1 MRGKKFMMT
10 IRNKVILTIAVTV
23 ITSLVIGGV
32 GIYNLKRV
40 QSSLEESL
48 SVRAEVIDII
58 RTADVDLYQMLLA
71 ERSLYSYE
79 PGSEQFL
86 LQLEDYGKQK
96 ESAKKKLNKYK
107 SIGTIF
113 DNEEKLIQD
122 YEAAVVAYES
132 VSKKVIDG
140 LSSKDSTVRERANLL
155 SYQEGNEK
163 FDQMEDTL
171 DHIGDLYYDDNQI
184 MLEST
189 QKQYSFLRL
198 VSILLTLAGLIAS
211 SLLGYLIIR
220 SIHHPI
226 RYLRGRVREMAEGN
240 LAVELRTFSRDE
252 LGELTAD
259 FNIMASHMK
268 ELISTVSQSVG
279 DVNTSAHELTSIAEQ
294 TTATGEE
301 MTLGINEI
309 AVGASEQASLA
320 ETTSRETMALSD
332 TIEKVNVR
340 NKKMTSLSSE
350 AEIVLRGGMDKVK
363 KLQDHNLQTTEA
375 NQLVVQ
381 HIEGLAEQM
390 LTISTIVQTIN
401 EVSEQTKLLALNAS
415 IEAARAGDSGKGFA
429 VVATEIRKLSTMTY
443 ESTGRINTTI
453 ERLKE
458 EVSQTLQVMNQT
470 EVVISEQSLIVQES
484 GTVFESITDMLSEII
499 GSIQEMDGD
508 IGQMNVNRE
517 QVVSSIIKISDV
529 ARDAASATEEISSAS
544 NDQSQA
550 YSHLHNAAEQ
560 LKQSSQ
566 QVSEM
571 ISRFR
576 ISEVL

>member
-1 MRGKKFMMT
+1 MT
-10 IRNKVILTIAVTV
+10 IRNKVILTIVVTV

-48 SVRAEVIDII
+48 SIRAEVIDLI
-58 RTADVDLYQMLLA
+58 RTADIDLYQMLLA
-71 ERSLYSYE
+71 ERSLFSYE
-79 PGSEQFL
+79 PGSEQFSK
-86 LQLEDYGKQK
+86 QLEDYEKQK

-107 SIGTIF
+107 SFGTIF

-122 YEAAVVAYES
+122 YEATVEAYEL

-155 SYQEGNEK
+155 SYQEGSEK
-163 FDQMEDTL
+163 FDQMEDAL

-184 MLEST
+184 MLDST

-198 VSILLTLAGLIAS
+198 ISILLTLAGLIAS

-226 RYLRGRVREMAEGN
+226 RYLRGRVREIAEGN
-240 LAVELRTFSRDE
+240 LAVDIRTFSQDE
-252 LGELTAD
+252 LGQLTAD
-259 FNIMASHMK
+259 FNIMVSRMK
-268 ELISTVSQSVG
+268 ELISTVSQSIG
-279 DVNTSAHELTSIAEQ
+279 RVNTSAHELTFIAEQ

-301 MTLGINEI
+301 MTSGINEI
-309 AVGASEQASLA
+309 AVGASEQASLTEA
-320 ETTSRETMALSD
+320 TSRETMALSD

-363 KLQDHNLQTTEA
+363 RLQDHNLQTTEA

-443 ESTGRINTTI
+443 ESTERINTTI
-453 ERLKE
+453 ARLKA

-470 EVVISEQSLIVQES
+470 EVIISEQSLIVQES
-484 GTVFESITDMLSEII
+484 GTVFESIMDMLKEII
-499 GSIQEMDGD
+499 SSIQEMDGD
-508 IGQMNVNRE
+508 IGQMNVSRE
-517 QVVSSIIKISDV
+517 QVISSIIKISDV

-550 YSHLHNAAEQ
+550 YSHLYSAAEQ

-576 ISEVL
+576 IVQE

>member
-1 MRGKKFMMT
+1 MT
-10 IRNKVILTIAVTV
+10 IRNKVILTIVVTV

-48 SVRAEVIDII
+48 SIRAEVIDLI
-58 RTADVDLYQMLLA
+58 RTADIDLYQMLLA

-79 PGSEQFL
+79 AGSEQFSK
-86 LQLEDYGKQK
+86 QLEDYEKQK

-122 YEAAVVAYES
+122 YEATVAAYDL

-155 SYQEGNEK
+155 SYQEGSEK
-163 FDQMEDTL
+163 FDQMEDAL

-184 MLEST
+184 MLDST

-198 VSILLTLAGLIAS
+198 ISILLTLAGLIAS

-226 RYLRGRVREMAEGN
+226 RYLRGRVREIAEGN
-240 LAVELRTFSRDE
+240 LAVDIRTFSQDE
-252 LGELTAD
+252 LGQLTAD
-259 FNIMASHMK
+259 FNIMVSRMK
-268 ELISTVSQSVG
+268 ELISTVSQSIG
-279 DVNTSAHELTSIAEQ
+279 HVNTSAHELTFIAEQ

-301 MTLGINEI
+301 MTSGINEI
-309 AVGASEQASLA
+309 AVGASEQASLTEA
-320 ETTSRETMALSD
+320 TSRETMALSD

-443 ESTGRINTTI
+443 ESTERINTTI
-453 ERLKE
+453 ARLKA

-470 EVVISEQSLIVQES
+470 DVIISEQSLIVKES
-484 GTVFESITDMLSEII
+484 GTVFESIMDMLKEII
-499 GSIQEMDGD
+499 SSIQEMDGD
-508 IGQMNVNRE
+508 IGQMNVSRE
-517 QVVSSIIKISDV
+517 QVISSIIKISDV

-550 YSHLHNAAEQ
+550 YSHLHSAAEQ

-576 ISEVL
+576 IVQE

>member
-1 MRGKKFMMT
+1 MT
-10 IRNKVILTIAVTV
+10 IRNKVILTIVVTV

-48 SVRAEVIDII
+48 SIRAEVIDLI
-58 RTADVDLYQMLLA
+58 RTADIDLYQMLLA

-79 PGSEQFL
+79 PGSEQFSK
-86 LQLEDYGKQK
+86 QLEDYEKQK

-107 SIGTIF
+107 SFGTIF

-122 YEAAVVAYES
+122 YEATVEAYEL

-155 SYQEGNEK
+155 SYQEGSEK
-163 FDQMEDTL
+163 FDQMEDAL

-184 MLEST
+184 MLDST

-198 VSILLTLAGLIAS
+198 ISILLTLAGLIAS

-226 RYLRGRVREMAEGN
+226 RYLRGRVREIAEGN
-240 LAVELRTFSRDE
+240 LAVDIRTFSQDE
-252 LGELTAD
+252 LGQLTAD
-259 FNIMASHMK
+259 FNIMVSRMK
-268 ELISTVSQSVG
+268 ELISTVSQSIG
-279 DVNTSAHELTSIAEQ
+279 RVNTSAHELTFIAEQ

-301 MTLGINEI
+301 MTSGINEI
-309 AVGASEQASLA
+309 AVGASEQASLTEA
-320 ETTSRETMALSD
+320 TSRETMALSD

-443 ESTGRINTTI
+443 ESTERINTTI
-453 ERLKE
+453 ARLKA

-470 EVVISEQSLIVQES
+470 EVIISEQSLIVQES
-484 GTVFESITDMLSEII
+484 GTVFESIMDMLKEII
-499 GSIQEMDGD
+499 SSIQEMDGD
-508 IGQMNVNRE
+508 IGQMNVSRE
-517 QVVSSIIKISDV
+517 QVISSIIKISDV

-550 YSHLHNAAEQ
+550 YSHLHSAAEQ

-576 ISEVL
+576 IVQE

>member
-1 MRGKKFMMT
+1 MT
-10 IRNKVILTIAVTV
+10 IRNKVILTIVVTV

-48 SVRAEVIDII
+48 SIRAEVIDLI
-58 RTADVDLYQMLLA
+58 RTADIDLYQMLLA

-79 PGSEQFL
+79 PGSEQFSK
-86 LQLEDYGKQK
+86 QLEDYGKQK
-96 ESAKKKLNKYK
+96 ESAKKKFNKYK

-122 YEAAVVAYES
+122 YEATVAAYEL

-163 FDQMEDTL
+163 FDQMEDAL

-198 VSILLTLAGLIAS
+198 ISILLTLAGLIAS

-226 RYLRGRVREMAEGN
+226 RYLRGRVREIAEGN
-240 LAVELRTFSRDE
+240 LAVDIRTFSQDE

-259 FNIMASHMK
+259 FNIMVSRMK
-268 ELISTVSQSVG
+268 ELISTVSQSIG
-279 DVNTSAHELTSIAEQ
+279 HVNTSAHELTFIAEQ

-301 MTLGINEI
+301 MTSGINEI
-309 AVGASEQASLA
+309 AVGASEQASLTEA
-320 ETTSRETMALSD
+320 TSRETMALSD
-332 TIEKVNVR
+332 TIEEVNVR

-363 KLQDHNLQTTEA
+363 KLQDHNHQTTEA

-443 ESTGRINTTI
+443 ESTERINTTI
-453 ERLKE
+453 ARLKA

-470 EVVISEQSLIVQES
+470 EVIISEQSLIVQES
-484 GTVFESITDMLSEII
+484 GTAFESIMDMLKEII
-499 GSIQEMDGD
+499 SSIQEMDGD
-508 IGQMNVNRE
+508 IGQMNVSRE
-517 QVVSSIIKISDV
+517 QVISSIIKISDV
-529 ARDAASATEEISSAS
+529 ARDAASATEEVSSAS

-550 YSHLHNAAEQ
+550 YSHLYSAAEQ

-576 ISEVL
+576 IVQE

>member
-1 MRGKKFMMT
+1 MRGRKFTMT
-10 IRNKVILTIAVTV
+10 IRNKVILTIVVTV

-48 SVRAEVIDII
+48 SVRAEVIDLI
-58 RTADVDLYQMLLA
+58 RTADIDLYQMLLA

-79 PGSEQFL
+79 PGSEQFSK
-86 LQLEDYGKQK
+86 QLEDYGKQK

-122 YEAAVVAYES
+122 YEATVEAYEL

-155 SYQEGNEK
+155 SYQEGSEK
-163 FDQMEDTL
+163 FDQMEDAL

-184 MLEST
+184 MLDST

-198 VSILLTLAGLIAS
+198 ISILLTLAGLIAS

-220 SIHHPI
+220 SIHNPI
-226 RYLRGRVREMAEGN
+226 RYLRGRVREIAEGN
-240 LAVELRTFSRDE
+240 LAVDIRTFSQDE
-252 LGELTAD
+252 LGQLTAD
-259 FNIMASHMK
+259 FNIMVSRMK
-268 ELISTVSQSVG
+268 ELISTVSQSIG
-279 DVNTSAHELTSIAEQ
+279 RVNTSAHELTFIAEQ

-301 MTLGINEI
+301 MTSGINEI
-309 AVGASEQASLA
+309 AVGASEQASLTEA
-320 ETTSRETMALSD
+320 TSRETMALSD

-443 ESTGRINTTI
+443 ESTERINTTI
-453 ERLKE
+453 ARLKA

-470 EVVISEQSLIVQES
+470 EVIISEQSLIVQES
-484 GTVFESITDMLSEII
+484 GTVFESIMDMLKEII
-499 GSIQEMDGD
+499 SSIQEMDGD
-508 IGQMNVNRE
+508 IGQMNVSRE
-517 QVVSSIIKISDV
+517 QVISSIIKISDV

-550 YSHLHNAAEQ
+550 YSHLHSAAEQ

-571 ISRFR
+571 ISKFR
-576 ISEVL
+576 IVQE

>member
-1 MRGKKFMMT
+1 MRGRKFTMT
-10 IRNKVILTIAVTV
+10 IRNKVILTIVVTV

-48 SVRAEVIDII
+48 SIRAEVIDLI
-58 RTADVDLYQMLLA
+58 RTADIDLYQMLLA

-79 PGSEQFL
+79 AGSEQFSK
-86 LQLEDYGKQK
+86 QLEDYEKQK

-122 YEAAVVAYES
+122 YEATVAAYDL

-155 SYQEGNEK
+155 SYQEGSEK
-163 FDQMEDTL
+163 FDQMEDAL

-184 MLEST
+184 MLDST

-226 RYLRGRVREMAEGN
+226 RYLRGRVREIAEGN
-240 LAVELRTFSRDE
+240 LAVDIRTFSQDE
-252 LGELTAD
+252 LGQLTAD
-259 FNIMASHMK
+259 FNIMVSRMK
-268 ELISTVSQSVG
+268 ELISTVSQSIG
-279 DVNTSAHELTSIAEQ
+279 HVNTSAHELTFIAEQ

-301 MTLGINEI
+301 MTSGINEI
-309 AVGASEQASLA
+309 AVGASEQASLTEA
-320 ETTSRETMALSD
+320 TSRETMALSD

-415 IEAARAGDSGKGFA
+415 IEAARAGESGKGFA

-443 ESTGRINTTI
+443 ESTERINTTI
-453 ERLKE
+453 ARLKA

-470 EVVISEQSLIVQES
+470 EVIISEQSLIVQES
-484 GTVFESITDMLSEII
+484 GTVFESIMDMLKEII
-499 GSIQEMDGD
+499 SSIQEMDGD
-508 IGQMNVNRE
+508 IGQMNVSRE
-517 QVVSSIIKISDV
+517 QVISSIIKISDV

-544 NDQSQA
+544 NDQGQA
-550 YSHLHNAAEQ
+550 YSHLHSAAEQ

-576 ISEVL
+576 IVQE

>member
-1 MRGKKFMMT
+1 MS
-10 IRNKVILTIAVTV
+10 IRNKVILTIVVTV

-48 SVRAEVIDII
+48 SIRAEVIDLI

-79 PGSEQFL
+79 PGSEQFSK
-86 LQLEDYGKQK
+86 QLEDYEKQK

-107 SIGTIF
+107 SFGTIF

-122 YEAAVVAYES
+122 YEATVEAYEL

-155 SYQEGNEK
+155 SYQEGSEK
-163 FDQMEDTL
+163 FDQMEDAL

-184 MLEST
+184 MLDST

-198 VSILLTLAGLIAS
+198 ISILLTLAGLIAS

-226 RYLRGRVREMAEGN
+226 RYLRGRVREIAEGN
-240 LAVELRTFSRDE
+240 LAVDIRTFSQDE
-252 LGELTAD
+252 LGQLTAD
-259 FNIMASHMK
+259 FNIMVSRMK
-268 ELISTVSQSVG
+268 ELISTVSQSIG
-279 DVNTSAHELTSIAEQ
+279 RVNTSAHELTFIAEQ

-301 MTLGINEI
+301 MTSGINEI
-309 AVGASEQASLA
+309 AVGASEQASLTEA
-320 ETTSRETMALSD
+320 TSRETMALSD

-443 ESTGRINTTI
+443 ESTERINTTI
-453 ERLKE
+453 ARLKA

-470 EVVISEQSLIVQES
+470 EVIISEQSLIVQES
-484 GTVFESITDMLSEII
+484 GTVFESIMDMLKEII
-499 GSIQEMDGD
+499 SSIQEMDGD
-508 IGQMNVNRE
+508 IGQMNVSRE
-517 QVVSSIIKISDV
+517 QVISSIIKISDV

-550 YSHLHNAAEQ
+550 YSHLHSAAEQ

-566 QVSEM
+566 QVSER

-576 ISEVL
+576 IVQE

>member
-1 MRGKKFMMT
+1 MRGKKFTMT
-10 IRNKVILTIAVTV
+10 IRNKVILTIVVTV

-48 SVRAEVIDII
+48 SIRAEVIDLI
-58 RTADVDLYQMLLA
+58 RTADIDLYQMLLA

-79 PGSEQFL
+79 PGSEQFSK
-86 LQLEDYGKQK
+86 QLEDYEKQK

-107 SIGTIF
+107 SFGTIF

-122 YEAAVVAYES
+122 YEATVEAYEL

-155 SYQEGNEK
+155 SYQEGSEK
-163 FDQMEDTL
+163 FDQMEDAL

-184 MLEST
+184 MLDST

-198 VSILLTLAGLIAS
+198 ISILLTLAGLIAS

-226 RYLRGRVREMAEGN
+226 RYLRGRVREIAEGN
-240 LAVELRTFSRDE
+240 LAVDIRTFSQDE
-252 LGELTAD
+252 LGQLTAD
-259 FNIMASHMK
+259 FNIMVSRMK
-268 ELISTVSQSVG
+268 ELISTVSQSIG
-279 DVNTSAHELTSIAEQ
+279 RVNTSAHELTFIAEQ

-301 MTLGINEI
+301 MTSGINEI
-309 AVGASEQASLA
+309 AVGASEQAFLTEA
-320 ETTSRETMALSD
+320 TSRETMALSD

-443 ESTGRINTTI
+443 ESTERINTTI
-453 ERLKE
+453 ARLKA

-470 EVVISEQSLIVQES
+470 EVIISEQSLIVQES
-484 GTVFESITDMLSEII
+484 GTVFESIMDMLKEII
-499 GSIQEMDGD
+499 SSIQEMDGD
-508 IGQMNVNRE
+508 IGQMNVSRE
-517 QVVSSIIKISDV
+517 QVISSIIKISDV

-550 YSHLHNAAEQ
+550 YSHLHSAAEQ

-576 ISEVL
+576 IVQE

>member
-10 IRNKVILTIAVTV
+10 IRNKVILTIVVTV

-48 SVRAEVIDII
+48 SIRAEVIDLI
-58 RTADVDLYQMLLA
+58 RTADVDLYQMLLV

-86 LQLEDYGKQK
+86 EQLEDYKKQK
-96 ESAKKKLNKYK
+96 ESAKKRLDKYK
-107 SIGTIF
+107 SMGTIF

-122 YEAAVVAYES
+122 YEAAVAAYEL

-140 LSSKDSTVRERANLL
+140 LSSNDSTVREGAYLL
-155 SYQEGNEK
+155 SNQEGSEK
-163 FDQMEDTL
+163 FDQMEDAL
-171 DHIGDLYYDDNQI
+171 DDIGDLYYEDNEI
-184 MLEST
+184 MLAST
-189 QKQYSFLRL
+189 EKQYNFLRL
-198 VSILLTLAGLIAS
+198 ISILLTLAGLIVS
-211 SLLGYLIIR
+211 SLFGYLIIR
-220 SIHHPI
+220 SINHPI
-226 RYLRGRVREMAEGN
+226 RYLRGRVREIAEGN
-240 LAVELRTFSRDE
+240 LAVDIRAFSQDE

-259 FNIMASHMK
+259 FNIMVSRMK
-268 ELISTVSQSVG
+268 ELISTVSQSIG
-279 DVNTSAHELTSIAEQ
+279 HVNTSVHELTFIAEQ

-301 MTLGINEI
+301 MTSGINEI
-309 AVGASEQASLA
+309 AVGASEQASLTEA
-320 ETTSRETMALSD
+320 TSRETMALSD

-443 ESTGRINTTI
+443 ESTERINTTI
-453 ERLKE
+453 ARLKA

-484 GTVFESITDMLSEII
+484 GTVFESIMDMLKEII
-499 GSIQEMDGD
+499 SSIQEMDGD
-508 IGQMNVNRE
+508 IGQMNVSRE
-517 QVVSSIIKISDV
+517 QVISSIIKISDV

-550 YSHLHNAAEQ
+550 YSHVHSAAEQ

-576 ISEVL
+576 IAQE

>member
-1 MRGKKFMMT
+1 MRGRKFTMT
-10 IRNKVILTIAVTV
+10 IRNKVILTIVVTV

-48 SVRAEVIDII
+48 SIRAEVIDLI

-79 PGSEQFL
+79 PGSEQFSK
-86 LQLEDYGKQK
+86 QLEDYEKQK

-107 SIGTIF
+107 SFGTIF

-122 YEAAVVAYES
+122 YEATVVAYEL

-155 SYQEGNEK
+155 SYQEGSEK
-163 FDQMEDTL
+163 FDQMEDAL

-184 MLEST
+184 MLDST

-198 VSILLTLAGLIAS
+198 ISILLTLAGLIAS

-226 RYLRGRVREMAEGN
+226 RYLRGRVREIAEGN
-240 LAVELRTFSRDE
+240 LAVDIRTFSQDE

-259 FNIMASHMK
+259 FNIMVSRMK
-268 ELISTVSQSVG
+268 ELISTVSQSIG
-279 DVNTSAHELTSIAEQ
+279 RVNTSAHELTFIAEQ

-301 MTLGINEI
+301 MTSGINEI
-309 AVGASEQASLA
+309 AVGASEQASLTEA
-320 ETTSRETMALSD
+320 TSGETMALSD

-443 ESTGRINTTI
+443 ESTERINTTI
-453 ERLKE
+453 ARLKA

-470 EVVISEQSLIVQES
+470 EVIISEQSLIVQES
-484 GTVFESITDMLSEII
+484 GTVFESIMDMLKEII
-499 GSIQEMDGD
+499 SSIQEMDGD
-508 IGQMNVNRE
+508 IGQMNVSRE
-517 QVVSSIIKISDV
+517 QVISSIIKISDV

-550 YSHLHNAAEQ
+550 YSHLHSAAEQ

-576 ISEVL
+576 IVQE

>member
-1 MRGKKFMMT
+1 MT
-10 IRNKVILTIAVTV
+10 IRNKVILTIVVTV

-48 SVRAEVIDII
+48 SIRAEVIDLI
-58 RTADVDLYQMLLA
+58 RTADIDLYQMLLA

-79 PGSEQFL
+79 AGSEQFSK
-86 LQLEDYGKQK
+86 QLEDYEKQK

-122 YEAAVVAYES
+122 YEATVAAYDL

-155 SYQEGNEK
+155 SYQEGSEK
-163 FDQMEDTL
+163 FDQMEDAL

-184 MLEST
+184 MLDST

-226 RYLRGRVREMAEGN
+226 RYLRGRVREIAEGN
-240 LAVELRTFSRDE
+240 LAVDIRTFSQDE
-252 LGELTAD
+252 LGQLTAD
-259 FNIMASHMK
+259 FNIMVSRMK
-268 ELISTVSQSVG
+268 ELISTVSQSIG
-279 DVNTSAHELTSIAEQ
+279 HVNTSAHELTFIAEQ

-301 MTLGINEI
+301 MTSGINEI
-309 AVGASEQASLA
+309 AVGASEQASLTEA
-320 ETTSRETMALSD
+320 TSRETMALSD

-415 IEAARAGDSGKGFA
+415 IEAARAGESGKGFA

-443 ESTGRINTTI
+443 ESTERINTTI
-453 ERLKE
+453 ARLKA

-470 EVVISEQSLIVQES
+470 EVIISEQSLIVQES
-484 GTVFESITDMLSEII
+484 GTVFESIMDMLKEII
-499 GSIQEMDGD
+499 SSIQEMDGD
-508 IGQMNVNRE
+508 IGQMNVSRE
-517 QVVSSIIKISDV
+517 QVISSIIKISDV

-544 NDQSQA
+544 NDQGQA
-550 YSHLHNAAEQ
+550 YSHLHSAAEQ

-576 ISEVL
+576 IVQE

>member
-1 MRGKKFMMT
+1 MT
-10 IRNKVILTIAVTV
+10 IRNKVILTIVVTV

-48 SVRAEVIDII
+48 SIRAEVIDLI

-79 PGSEQFL
+79 PGSEQFSK
-86 LQLEDYGKQK
+86 QLEDYEKQK

-107 SIGTIF
+107 SFGTIF

-122 YEAAVVAYES
+122 YEATVVAYEL

-155 SYQEGNEK
+155 SYQEGSEK
-163 FDQMEDTL
+163 FDQMEDAL

-184 MLEST
+184 MLDST

-198 VSILLTLAGLIAS
+198 ISILLTLAGLIAS

-226 RYLRGRVREMAEGN
+226 RYLRGRVREIAEGN
-240 LAVELRTFSRDE
+240 LAVDIRTFSQDE
-252 LGELTAD
+252 LGQLTAD
-259 FNIMASHMK
+259 FNIMVSRMK
-268 ELISTVSQSVG
+268 ELISTVSQSIG
-279 DVNTSAHELTSIAEQ
+279 RVNTSAHELTFIAEQ

-301 MTLGINEI
+301 MTSGINEI
-309 AVGASEQASLA
+309 AVGASEQASLTEA
-320 ETTSRETMALSD
+320 TSRETMALSD

-443 ESTGRINTTI
+443 ESTERINTTI
-453 ERLKE
+453 ARLKA

-470 EVVISEQSLIVQES
+470 EVIISEQSLIVQES
-484 GTVFESITDMLSEII
+484 GTVFESIMDMLKEII
-499 GSIQEMDGD
+499 SSIQEMDGD
-508 IGQMNVNRE
+508 IGQMNVSRE
-517 QVVSSIIKISDV
+517 QVISSIIKISDV

-550 YSHLHNAAEQ
+550 YSHLHSAAEQ

-576 ISEVL
+576 IVQE

>member
-1 MRGKKFMMT
+1 MRGRKFTMT
-10 IRNKVILTIAVTV
+10 IRNKVILTIVVTV

-48 SVRAEVIDII
+48 SIRAEVIDLI
-58 RTADVDLYQMLLA
+58 RTADIDLYQMLLA

-86 LQLEDYGKQK
+86 KQLEDYGKQK
-96 ESAKKKLNKYK
+96 ESAKKKFNEYK

-113 DNEEKLIQD
+113 DNEEKSIQD
-122 YEAAVVAYES
+122 YEATVAAYEL

-163 FDQMEDTL
+163 FDQMEDAL

-184 MLEST
+184 MLDST

-198 VSILLTLAGLIAS
+198 ISILLTLAGLIAS

-226 RYLRGRVREMAEGN
+226 RYLRGRVREIAEGN
-240 LAVELRTFSRDE
+240 LAVDIRTFSQDE

-259 FNIMASHMK
+259 FNIMVSRMK
-268 ELISTVSQSVG
+268 ELISTVSQSIG
-279 DVNTSAHELTSIAEQ
+279 HVNTSAHELTFIAEQ

-301 MTLGINEI
+301 MTSGINEI
-309 AVGASEQASLA
+309 AVGASEQASLTEA
-320 ETTSRETMALSD
+320 TSRETMALSD

-443 ESTGRINTTI
+443 ESTERINTTI
-453 ERLKE
+453 ARLKAD
-458 EVSQTLQVMNQT
+458 VSQTLQVMNQT
-470 EVVISEQSLIVQES
+470 EVIISEQSLIVQES
-484 GTVFESITDMLSEII
+484 GTAFESIMDMLKEII
-499 GSIQEMDGD
+499 NSIQEMDGD
-508 IGQMNVNRE
+508 IGQMNVSRE
-517 QVVSSIIKISDV
+517 QVISSIIKISDV
-529 ARDAASATEEISSAS
+529 ARDAASATEEVSSAS
-544 NDQSQA
+544 NDQSQV
-550 YSHLHNAAEQ
+550 YSHLHSAAEQ

-576 ISEVL
+576 IVQE

>member
-279 DVNTSAHELTSIAEQ
+279 NVNTSAHELTSIAEQ

-301 MTLGINEI
+301 MSLGINEI

-350 AEIVLRGGMDKVK
+350 AEIVLKGGMDKVK